1 MNGSDCQSAK
11 NGLAGVGSGK
21 AFPGRVWGRGCN
33 LETHSRMARPRRRV
47 RRGLRCSEASLKSRI
62 RWASD
67 RRPPQAY
74 SRTRGDTRLEK
85 RFFLFPNI
93 FLCRESALSVGPS
106 VRPSQLAIGD
116 YDSRLVAGI
125 RPCSSNIHLDSKFSN
140 SNGKFK
146 LCEVITCNAELL

>member
-85 RFFLFPNI
+85 KFFFVPEYLFMSRI
-93 FLCRESALSVGPS
+93 SFVCRSVCPS
-106 VRPSQLAIGD
+106 VTTSDRGLRFATCGGYPALFSQTTTPNQFHYSIL
-116 YDSRLVAGI
+116 
-125 RPCSSNIHLDSKFSN
+125 P
-140 SNGKFK
+140 
-146 LCEVITCNAELL
+146 T